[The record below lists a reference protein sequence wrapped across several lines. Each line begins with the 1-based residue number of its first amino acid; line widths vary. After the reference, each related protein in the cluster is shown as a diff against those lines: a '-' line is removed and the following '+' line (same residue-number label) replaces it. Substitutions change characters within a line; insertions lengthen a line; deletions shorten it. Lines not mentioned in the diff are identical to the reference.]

1 MEKYIYRPVR
11 FYLITFACTWFWWLF
26 AILLNEGTGLY
37 LGMFLGL
44 VSPAVVALVTVFTSK
59 NKALINDFKKKLIGF
74 YRIKPKYILIAVLI
88 FAVIVTASIG
98 TSVLFGGSINQFSFT
113 EDFSFSIG
121 GTSAFL
127 TILLASC
134 IEELG
139 WRGYGAKKYLVDAL
153 VDEITE
159 IIQEGGCN
167 CLVIPVALIND
178 YCNQKLIDGFANIE
192 SHHFILTAKTEILHQ
207 RINNQENRDID
218 LAVTYMPEA
227 TQYLSNHYYD
237 ASIIDTSNMSIDSV
251 AKEIIESIT
260 R

>member
-44 VSPAVVALVTVFTSK
+44 VSPAVVAVVTVFTSK

-134 IEELG
+134 IEVGEVMERMLLVHTAAG
-139 WRGYGAKKYLVDAL
+139 LRSLSSLDVSGLCGMCHYSGYLERTSMDLKRW
-153 VDEITE
+153 
-159 IIQEGGCN
+159 
-167 CLVIPVALIND
+167 
-178 YCNQKLIDGFANIE
+178 E
-192 SHHFILTAKTEILHQ
+192 SC
-207 RINNQENRDID
+207 
-218 LAVTYMPEA
+218 M
-227 TQYLSNHYYD
+227 
-237 ASIIDTSNMSIDSV
+237 
-251 AKEIIESIT
+251 
-260 R
+260 

>member
-44 VSPAVVALVTVFTSK
+44 VSPAVVAVVTVFTSK

-98 TSVLFGGSINQFSFT
+98 TSVLFGGSINQLSFT

-139 WRGYGAKKYLVDAL
+139 WRGYGEA
-153 VDEITE
+153 
-159 IIQEGGCN
+159 
-167 CLVIPVALIND
+167 
-178 YCNQKLIDGFANIE
+178 
-192 SHHFILTAKTEILHQ
+192 
-207 RINNQENRDID
+207 
-218 LAVTYMPEA
+218 AVGAYN
-227 TQYLSNHYYD
+227 SWF
-237 ASIIDTSNMSIDSV
+237 
-251 AKEIIESIT
+251 
-260 R
+260 

>member
-44 VSPAVVALVTVFTSK
+44 VSPAVVAVVTVFTSK

-139 WRGYGAKKYLVDAL
+139 WRGYGEDAMVHTTAGLRSLSSLDVSGLCGMCHYSGYLERTSMDL
-153 VDEITE
+153 
-159 IIQEGGCN
+159 
-167 CLVIPVALIND
+167 
-178 YCNQKLIDGFANIE
+178 KRWE
-192 SHHFILTAKTEILHQ
+192 SC
-207 RINNQENRDID
+207 
-218 LAVTYMPEA
+218 M
-227 TQYLSNHYYD
+227 
-237 ASIIDTSNMSIDSV
+237 
-251 AKEIIESIT
+251 
-260 R
+260 